1 MEKNRADHKI
11 DLWRAFQI
19 AATSALVITYIFQWI
34 IMISIPSQRTG
45 ADFIAFYTAGR
56 IAQYQG
62 ISSAYKI
69 KAQHDL
75 EQFVV
80 GFDLAKEQILLY
92 NHMPYL
98 IPFLKLLVN
107 ADYIGS
113 FIRWTILML
122 GIYAAAS
129 IFFLNNIFADQKG
142 KVYTALMMGVLTFL
156 PFSNSLIVGQDTAL
170 LFLGI
175 ALWCIGILKKQDW
188 LAALGLALTTVRP
201 HVCITLA
208 IPHLFRYRKV
218 WWRFFVIAG
227 SLGLASILMLGKEG
241 TLNFINL
248 LSISASGSWYG
259 MHESGMLNLI
269 GLTLRTLPFIKPDT
283 IRVLGWVGYAA
294 GIGIVSF
301 IWIKARELD
310 GRLLGISI
318 IIALLCAPHLHYHD
332 LTLLIIPLVFAVTL
346 PVQSVPPERMALLPL
361 AISLLLLVEP
371 LHFILPYVLYAAL
384 VWWLTKAPRTIVVM
398 SP

>member
-56 IAQYQG
+56 IAQDQG

-69 KAQHDL
+69 KAQHDM

-129 IFFLNNIFADQKG
+129 IFFLNNIFADQKS
-142 KVYTALMMGVLTFL
+142 KVYAALMMGTLTFL

-175 ALWCIGILKKQDW
+175 ALWCIGIL
-188 LAALGLALTTVRP
+188 R
-201 HVCITLA
+201 
-208 IPHLFRYRKV
+208 
-218 WWRFFVIAG
+218 
-227 SLGLASILMLGKEG
+227 
-241 TLNFINL
+241 
-248 LSISASGSWYG
+248 
-259 MHESGMLNLI
+259 
-269 GLTLRTLPFIKPDT
+269 
-283 IRVLGWVGYAA
+283 
-294 GIGIVSF
+294 
-301 IWIKARELD
+301 
-310 GRLLGISI
+310 
-318 IIALLCAPHLHYHD
+318 
-332 LTLLIIPLVFAVTL
+332 
-346 PVQSVPPERMALLPL
+346 
-361 AISLLLLVEP
+361 
-371 LHFILPYVLYAAL
+371 
-384 VWWLTKAPRTIVVM
+384 
-398 SP
+398 